1 MAAAVRFAVIVE
13 EVWIPVDAQKYL
25 STAAQGNRELP
36 KRRLASMQKHWQ
48 PLRSLHET
56 LFRHEGDW
64 VRAYYL
70 GGQEFHEHQTEPV
83 LHSLPSPVAL
93 VGTLHFGAD
102 LQQGVTN
109 RVKHPYL

>member
-1 MAAAVRFAVIVE
+1 MLGVASAPPYV
-13 EVWIPVDAQKYL
+13 PGHK
-25 STAAQGNRELP
+25 STNTSPQENREPP

-70 GGQEFHEHQTEPV
+70 DGQEFHEHQTKPV
-83 LHSLPSPVAL
+83 PHSLPSPVAL
-93 VGTLHFGAD
+93 VGTLQFGTD
-102 LQQGVTN
+102 LQHGVTN
-109 RVKHPYL
+109 LLKHAYL